1 MDAGKSPRRSTPSR
15 LRTNGPFFLP
25 VGISAVSELPLV
37 VRVQCLSQ
45 GCGSQEE
52 NPGLEVSRRLR
63 TGVVGSQVVAEIM
76 NELQLERGVFQ
87 LGISEAGQFLGAD
100 KAGVGLREWTL
111 KSCRTDY

>member
-1 MDAGKSPRRSTPSR
+1 
-15 LRTNGPFFLP
+15 
-25 VGISAVSELPLV
+25 
-37 VRVQCLSQ
+37 
-45 GCGSQEE
+45 
-52 NPGLEVSRRLR
+52 
-63 TGVVGSQVVAEIM
+63 M